1 MPLKD
6 GNGNIYKIYKGNAKP
21 VNLYRNGEQL
31 AGYTEMTLRGED
43 ITFENTYED
52 KFSNIK
58 ICGGFIQEGVTE
70 PKAESI
76 TFVEPTFASNYE
88 VTFKEGT
95 IEIPKVITL
104 DDGTEVDAELKGIRN
119 IKGETSYY
127 DYVEVVDGSVKLY
140 KVIKELDVTNLSF
153 VFHTNKPSVGAISCY
168 FLTYNTIG
176 TNKFVPQNGLCNF
189 LTINAYAPTI
199 GNNYKTPYAFTIET
213 GRVYFSVKESDI
225 GVVSEAT
232 NEEKLAAFKNWLK
245 EMSDAGTPVTIWY
258 AAKTP
263 TVTDITN
270 SDIGRALLNLNPKT
284 YYKNTSISVTAE
296 GGIPSVSATAKVNKE
311 EENEY

>member
-43 ITFENTYED
+43 ISFENTYED

-76 TFVEPTFASNYE
+76 SIVEPTFASNYK

-95 IEIPKVITL
+95 IEIPKVIVL

-119 IKGETSYY
+119 IEGETSHY
-127 DYVEVVDGSVKLY
+127 DYIEVVDGSVKIY
-140 KVIKELDVTNLSF
+140 KVIKSIDTTPYTG
-153 VFHTNKPSVGAISCY
+153 VFFTNKVSTASFSLYV
-168 FLTYNTIG
+168 LTEDITWQQHV
-176 TNKFVPQNGLCNF
+176 FDVGLC
-189 LTINAYAPTI
+189 T
-199 GNNYKTPYAFTIET
+199 AFTINGFNEVAYNSKLIPYGISMT
-213 GRVYFSVKESDI
+213 NARIYFSIKCADI
-225 GVVSEAT
+225 GVESSAT
-232 NEEKLAAFKNWLK
+232 NAEKLEAFNNWK
-245 EMSDAGTPVTIWY
+245 KSMSDAGMPIIIWY
-258 AAKTP
+258 ATKTP

-270 SDIGRALLNLNPKT
+270 SDVGRTILNLNPKT

-296 GGIPSVSATAKVNKE
+296 GGVPSVSATAKVNKE

>member
-1 MPLKD
+1 MSLKD

-52 KFSNIK
+52 NFSNIK

-70 PKAESI
+70 PKAESLSI
-76 TFVEPTFASNYE
+76 AEPTFASDYE

-104 DDGTEVDAELKGIRN
+104 DDGTEVDAELKGVRN
-119 IKGETSYY
+119 LEGDISHY
-127 DYVEVVDGSVKLY
+127 DYIEVSGGVVKLY
-140 KVIKELDVTNLSF
+140 NFIHSADISRFTYTSF
-153 VFHTNKPSVGAISCY
+153 QDKPKSSAFCCY
-168 FLTYNTIG
+168 IQTYNTIKA
-176 TNKFVPQNGLCNF
+176 TPVKDVGLCNA
-189 LTINAYAPTI
+189 LTLGSYLEVQYNNAGI
-199 GNNYKTPYAFTIET
+199 PYGVYVGS
-213 GRVYFSVKESDI
+213 GRIYISIKC
-225 GVVSEAT
+225 A
-232 NEEKLAAFKNWLK
+232 
-245 EMSDAGTPVTIWY
+245 DAGIESGATPEERTVAFNNWIGSMADNGTPIILWY
-258 AAKTP
+258 AVSTP
-263 TVTDITN
+263 KITDITN
-270 SDIGRALLNLNPKT
+270 SDIGRAILNLNPKT

-296 GGIPSVSATAKVNKE
+296 GGVPSVSATAKVNKE